1 MDIIICGGGTA
12 GWIAAYIIN
21 ETQFGI
27 HNVTVIESSK
37 IGIIG
42 AGEGSTGSLIDLL
55 TGFYTKTSIDINDFI
70 EKTDATRK
78 MGIRHVNWT
87 GDNTEYFAPLD
98 GSPSAFNLNDYYF
111 KYGLYKFGKEKIH
124 LSSKI
129 GIKYE
134 NKIYDQYN
142 ALHFDGHKV
151 GEYFK
156 NICMQRGVKLID
168 SVIKKVNPDKNNFV
182 NSIEIEN
189 GKVLEADL
197 FVDCTGFASVFKDA
211 TKNEW
216 ISYQEFLPV
225 NTAMPFIIKYDENE
239 EIVPETKAVA
249 LSSGW
254 SWNIPL
260 QTRRGCGYVYDKSY
274 ISQDEAVKEAET
286 LFNKKIEPIKFID
299 FDSGHLKYFWKN
311 NVISFG
317 LSSSFVEPLEA
328 TSIHNTIIQ
337 IVIFVNEF
345 LKGDKEKTLL
355 QKNQDLYNERI
366 TLLNNLTIDF
376 ISMHYQGGRSDTIF
390 WKDIKNKKRITP
402 NAEKIIEHCKDAIP
416 GYILL
421 QSMYGAYSIP
431 LANWIFAGMGIINSK
446 QAYDDLIEKGMLE
459 LAETNYLNFYNSV
472 VSNKKYIMGV

>member
-1 MDIIICGGGTA
+1 MKIVICGGGTA

-21 ETQFGI
+21 ETQFGVHDI
-27 HNVTVIESSK
+27 TVIESSK

-55 TGFYTKTSIDINDFI
+55 SGFYTKTSIDINDFI

-87 GDNTEYFAPLD
+87 GDGSEYFAPLD
-98 GSPSAFNLNDYYF
+98 GSPSAFNINDYYF

-134 NKIYDQYN
+134 NKIYDEYN

-168 SVIKKVNPDKNNFV
+168 SVIENV
-182 NSIEIEN
+182 NSDENKFVRSIQIEDNKMI
-189 GKVLEADL
+189 EAD
-197 FVDCTGFASVFKDA
+197 FFIDCTGFSNIFKKA
-211 TKNEW
+211 VGNEW

-225 NTAMPFIIKYDENE
+225 NTAMPFIVHYDENE
-239 EIVPETKAVA
+239 EVIPETKAVA

-260 QTRRGCGYVYDKSY
+260 KTRRGCGYVYDKNY
-274 ISQDEAVKEAET
+274 ISEDEAIKEVES
-286 LFNKKIEPIKFID
+286 LFNKKIEPIKFIN

-337 IVIFVNEF
+337 IVIFANDF
-345 LKGDKEKTLL
+345 LKKEKQKTIVK
-355 QKNQDLYNERI
+355 KNQDLYNERV

-376 ISMHYQGGRSDTIF
+376 ISMHYQGGRSDTRF
-390 WKDIKNKKRITP
+390 WKDIKTQKKITP
-402 NAEKIIEHCKDAIP
+402 TAEKIINYCKNSIP

-421 QSMYGAYSIP
+421 QSMYGGYSIP
-431 LANWIFAGMGIINSK
+431 LANWIFAGMEIISPD
-446 QAYDDLIEKGMLE
+446 QAFEDLNEKGMTE
-459 LAETNYLNFYNSV
+459 LAEQRYFDFYNSIV
-472 VSNKKYIMGV
+472 NKKRYILEG